1 MTDVRDAQDWLFET
15 LERLLQIP
23 ATDLAD
29 ALSRRRR

>member
-1 MTDVRDAQDWLFET
+1 MTDVRDAQDRLFET

-29 ALSRRRR
+29 ALK